1 MVNQVR
7 PQLSTDLSTLSLAGR
22 EATGRPALLLM
33 ALAVTLPLSVTGCGG
48 QQDSLPAAGR
58 EVRCTTTTA
67 ERQVVPLTVS
77 ATGNLEAEKSINLS
91 TRMMGWIRTIHVD
104 EGERVQIGDPL
115 ISIDGSDLV
124 AKKAQ
129 TEAAIV
135 EAKAVLANAEK
146 TVERF
151 QKLYAEK
158 SISKQRLDDAVTGR
172 DRAVAGLKAA
182 EAMHEEVSVNLTYL
196 EIAAPVS
203 GVVVRKMIE
212 VGDMANPGVPLLILE
227 KNDLMKVVAS
237 LGEKHVN
244 LVKSGDVVKVD
255 ITSLPGARFQV
266 PLTEIIHSANPGSRT
281 YDIEAYVD
289 NPDGRL
295 KSGMFARV
303 EVTVGERETIVV
315 PASSIVSRGQLRG
328 VFVVSAEGVAHLR
341 WIRMGRE
348 ISDGGEVLAGLEG
361 GETIVVSSDQPLIEG
376 DRVVK

>member
-7 PQLSTDLSTLSLAGR
+7 PQLWTALPRLRRGGR
-22 EATGRPALLLM
+22 GATGRPALLLV
-33 ALAVTLPLSVTGCGG
+33 ALAVTLPLGVTGCGG
-48 QQDSLPAAGR
+48 QQDSLPTAGR
-58 EVRCTTTTA
+58 EVRGTTMTA
-67 ERQVVPLTVS
+67 ELQVVPLTVS

-104 EGERVQIGDPL
+104 EGQRVQIGDPL

-146 TVERF
+146 MVERF

-158 SISKQRLDDAVTGR
+158 SISKQQLDDAVTGR

-196 EIAAPVS
+196 DIAAPVS
-203 GVVVRKMIE
+203 GVVIRKMIE

-227 KNDLMKVVAS
+227 KNDRMKVVAR

-244 LVKSGDVVKVD
+244 LVKVGDVVTVD
-255 ITSLPGARFQV
+255 VTSLPGARFQV
-266 PLTEIIHSANPGSRT
+266 PLTEIIQTANPGSRT

-289 NPDGRL
+289 NADGRL

-303 EVTVGERETIVV
+303 EVAVGERETIVV
-315 PASSIVSRGQLRG
+315 PTGSIISRGQLRG
-328 VFVVSAEGVAHLR
+328 VFVVSDEGVAHLR
-341 WIRMGRE
+341 WIRLGRR
-348 ISDGGEVLAGLEG
+348 ISDGVEVLAGLEG

-376 DRVVK
+376 DRVVR